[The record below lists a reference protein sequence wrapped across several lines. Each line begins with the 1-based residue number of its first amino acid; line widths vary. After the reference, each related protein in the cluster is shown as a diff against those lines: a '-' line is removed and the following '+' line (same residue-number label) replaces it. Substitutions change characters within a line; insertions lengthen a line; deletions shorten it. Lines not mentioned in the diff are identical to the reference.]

1 MSTMPM
7 QQLILLLVGVPP
19 TPSSLRVRV
28 WRRLRSLGAVPL
40 KRSAYLLPDT
50 PERYEDFQ
58 WLVREIQREGGDATL
73 IRVQQ
78 IENVSQDDVLR
89 LLHEP
94 RDLDYRQLAA
104 RYRKVLKKLE
114 QKSSAKSPRVQEELA
129 RLAKDHQRIRDVDF
143 FGAPGGAEVRRLE
156 EVVAMRTRRPEPVR
170 RENRPTLDLT
180 KLKGRR
186 WVTRPRPHI
195 DRIVSAWLIKRFID
209 TDAQFLFAPPAEFP
223 QDAIPF
229 DAPGVEL
236 SHQGE
241 DCTFET
247 LVKRASLRDRRLKR
261 LSELVHEADLRDGKY
276 PTKRR
281 AVSMSRCAPS
291 SPPRPTITRSSGRAW
306 RSSKACTPRPPGEE
320 HRDADPVAGRCARSL
335 VATRVHRRRRTGLPP
350 SRRRPNPGP
359 RRSERAGSGR
369 WLPYQ
374 GRRPGGRA

>member
-1 MSTMPM
+1 MDPTT
-7 QQLILLLVGVPP
+7 LLLLLVGVPP

-40 KRSAYLLPDT
+40 KRTAYLLPDT

-58 WLVREIQREGGDATL
+58 WLAQEIQREGGDATL

-78 IENVSQDDVLR
+78 IENVSQADVLR
-89 LLHEP
+89 LFHEP
-94 RDLDYRQLAA
+94 RDHDYRQLAA

-114 QKSSAKSPRVQEELA
+114 QKSSAQSARAQEELA

-156 EVVAMRTRRPEPVR
+156 EIVAMRTRRLEPVR
-170 RENRPTLDLT
+170 REKQPTLDLT

-195 DRIVSAWLIKRFID
+195 DRIASAWLIKRFID
-209 TDAQFLFAPPAEFP
+209 TDAEFLFALAAEFP

-261 LSELVHEADLRDGKY
+261 LSEIVHEADLRDGKY
-276 PTKRR
+276 PHEEARGIDVAVR
-281 AVSMSRCAPS
+281 ALLAASIDDHQVLAQGMALFE
-291 SPPRPTITRSSGRAW
+291 G
-306 RSSKACTPRPPGEE
+306 
-320 HRDADPVAGRCARSL
+320 L
-335 VATRVHRRRRTGLPP
+335 YATT
-350 SRRRPNPGP
+350 SRRGT
-359 RRSERAGSGR
+359 S
-369 WLPYQ
+369 
-374 GRRPGGRA
+374 